1 MIRPTALPSRGYRSM
16 TGGAGHKGAIRNSP
30 SRPIE
35 AILRLRID
43 TGARLE
49 NHWRDKG
56 HYLRRCD
63 RSCRSARR
71 CIARAPK
78 LRSEEIEA
86 TVDTDAP
93 GANDAKTISLQR
105 LRPRAHPPAHK
116 NVPLRC
122 TNKKPARALSLLRI
136 GNIPQ
141 KSVPKIALPLA
152 PRSQVTDGAQLPSI
166 YRAIYAAS
174 SHRPCSRNLAEFSL
188 WPHSKRSRRATRENG
203 RQHRLATKQA
213 RCLWDY

>member
-1 MIRPTALPSRGYRSM
+1 MIRPTALPPRGYRSM

-35 AILRLRID
+35 VYSVAYRHWCPP
-43 TGARLE
+43 G

-63 RSCRSARR
+63 RSRRSARR

-78 LRSEEIEA
+78 LRSEEIAA
-86 TVDTDAP
+86 TVGTDAP